1 MHLHDRRELR
11 HTRAVER
18 NNNVSDIVFC
28 SWMAWTSSKLA
39 PELQY
44 CLKEGTRVWE
54 SRVVL
59 QLKIWWV
66 LLL

>member
-1 MHLHDRRELR
+1 
-11 HTRAVER
+11 
-18 NNNVSDIVFC
+18 
-28 SWMAWTSSKLA
+28 MAWKSIKLA

-66 LLL
+66 LMLWKAVRNKVDKFLEGTKNNKGGALAFL